1 MLQISFYSLQCTM
14 HPLVMSTDTSV
25 KKSNKLV
32 TTISGNEHIVYGLAD
47 LYITMH
53 TNTLTWLQG
62 FEQHS
67 YFLSHIHFI
76 RIPTYRPV
84 GIIRQAQTQKHYSN
98 LKRHVSSR
106 MHHYLLLNTVPDSLD
121 GPEQLLPSD
130 FMHFCLFCSYQHF
143 LYGKS
148 SKKKKKKI
156 STATKKQKQNKT
168 KQNKNK
174 THTLSHATTIIK
186 PLMVTIQPFLRYVD
200 TKDSCKCT
208 DLLCICRSVH
218 TISMYVP

>member
-1 MLQISFYSLQCTM
+1 M

-84 GIIRQAQTQKHYSN
+84 VGIIRQAQTQKHYSN

-130 FMHFCLFCSYQHF
+130 FIFCTNIFCMGS
-143 LYGKS
+143 LP
-148 SKKKKKKI
+148 KKKKK
-156 STATKKQKQNKT
+156 N
-168 KQNKNK
+168 
-174 THTLSHATTIIK
+174 
-186 PLMVTIQPFLRYVD
+186 
-200 TKDSCKCT
+200 
-208 DLLCICRSVH
+208 
-218 TISMYVP
+218 